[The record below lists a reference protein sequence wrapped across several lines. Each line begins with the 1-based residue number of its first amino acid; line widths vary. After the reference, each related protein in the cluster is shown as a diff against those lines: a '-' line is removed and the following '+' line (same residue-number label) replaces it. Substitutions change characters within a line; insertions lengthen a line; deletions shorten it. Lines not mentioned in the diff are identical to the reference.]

1 MAQLTLLFVGDSQRA
16 EFREARAS
24 LERMG
29 QVVDAPTLAAAQ
41 RRLGEGTLAPDLIVV
56 AQAYPGQ
63 YAAEALDRLRR
74 LAPLARVLGLLGS
87 WCEGEVRTGKPWPAA
102 IRVYW
107 HQWLP
112 RAEQELGQLGEG
124 LGSSWALPLTASEE
138 ERFLALAEQPL
149 ETRQGRIALITP
161 QFDMYDWLATAC
173 RRCGY
178 ATLWL
183 RPPYERAEED
193 LVAAIF
199 DTTECQGED
208 LAELRQLSTRLCPL
222 PIVALLDFPRVE
234 DRDRALSA
242 GAAAVLSK
250 PLLIE
255 DLYWQLQRVMEIPRS
270 GTETPGCQA
279 NTTHAV

>member
-1 MAQLTLLFVGDSQRA
+1 MAQLTLLFVGDPQRA

-24 LERMG
+24 LERLG

-41 RRLGEGTLAPDLIVV
+41 RMLGEGTLAPDVIVV
-56 AQAYPGQ
+56 AQAYPGE
-63 YAAEALDRLRR
+63 YTAEALDRLRR
-74 LAPLARVLGLLGS
+74 LAPLARLLGLLGS
-87 WCEGEVRTGKPWPAA
+87 WCEGEVRTGKPWPGA

-112 RAEQELGQLGEG
+112 RAERELGQLGEG

-149 ETRQGRIALITP
+149 ETGWGRIALVTP

-173 RRCGY
+173 RRSGY
-178 ATLWL
+178 ATCWL
-183 RPPYERAEED
+183 RPPYAPMEED

-199 DTTECQGED
+199 DTTECQGEE
-208 LAELRQLSTRLCPL
+208 LAELRHLAVRLGPL

-234 DRDRALSA
+234 DRDRALVA

-250 PLLIE
+250 PVLID
-255 DLYWQLQRVMEIPRS
+255 DLYWQLNQVTAFTQRSISARRRPT
-270 GTETPGCQA
+270 GAT
-279 NTTHAV
+279 